1 MKKFLYIAFL
11 KCIHRWFSMTRM
23 NQRQRRLRFY
33 RILVFLLIALIA
45 VHFFFFRKKFIGLNK
60 EERVDNLKASIED
73 IGDLV
78 TVEYNYT
85 DILTY
90 KDSLTLMDMKIPFT
104 DKSYIIKYNGY
115 IKAGVDL
122 SKAVVKDIKETSVEL
137 DVPVAT
143 ITDSVLDEKS
153 MVILDQKN
161 NIFNPLDLGDYQ
173 DTLKKELNAR
183 ELKAK
188 KDGLLERA
196 QDNAD
201 KILRKLLQGLGFKDI
216 KINYI

>member
-1 MKKFLYIAFL
+1 MRKCLYIAYL
-11 KCIHRWFSMTRM
+11 RCIHRWFSMAKM

-33 RILVFLLIALIA
+33 RILVLLLIALIA
-45 VHFFFFRKKFIGLNK
+45 VYFFFFRKKFIGISK
-60 EERVDNLKASIED
+60 EERVDNIKASIED
-73 IGDLV
+73 LGELV

-85 DILTY
+85 DVLTY

-122 SKAVVKDIKETSVEL
+122 AKAVVKDVQETSVEL
-137 DVPVAT
+137 DVPSAA

-173 DTLKKELNAR
+173 ETLKKELNAR

-188 KDGLLERA
+188 KDGILERA
-196 QDNAD
+196 QANAD
-201 KILRKLLQGLGFKDI
+201 KLLRKLLEGLGFTDI

>member
-1 MKKFLYIAFL
+1 
-11 KCIHRWFSMTRM
+11 MTRI

-33 RILVFLLIALIA
+33 RILVFLHIALIA
-45 VHFFFFRKKFIGLNK
+45 VYFFFFRKKFIGLNK

-122 SKAVVKDIKETSVEL
+122 SKAVVKDIKETSVVL

>member
-1 MKKFLYIAFL
+1 
-11 KCIHRWFSMTRM
+11 MTRI

-45 VHFFFFRKKFIGLNK
+45 VYFFFFRKKFIGLNK

-78 TVEYNYT
+78 TDEYNYT

-122 SKAVVKDIKETSVEL
+122 SKAVVKDIKETSVVL

>member
-1 MKKFLYIAFL
+1 
-11 KCIHRWFSMTRM
+11 MTRI

-45 VHFFFFRKKFIGLNK
+45 VYFFFFRKKFIGLNQ
-60 EERVDNLKASIED
+60 EGRVDNLKASIED

>member
-1 MKKFLYIAFL
+1 
-11 KCIHRWFSMTRM
+11 MTRM

-45 VHFFFFRKKFIGLNK
+45 VYFFFFRKKFIGLNK

-73 IGDLV
+73 VGDLV

>member
-1 MKKFLYIAFL
+1 
-11 KCIHRWFSMTRM
+11 MTRM

-45 VHFFFFRKKFIGLNK
+45 VYFFFFRKKFIGLNK

-85 DILTY
+85 DVLTY

>member
-1 MKKFLYIAFL
+1 
-11 KCIHRWFSMTRM
+11 MTKM
-23 NQRQRRLRFY
+23 NRRQRRLRFY

-45 VHFFFFRKKFIGLNK
+45 VYFFFFRKKFIGLNK

>member
-1 MKKFLYIAFL
+1 
-11 KCIHRWFSMTRM
+11 MTRI

-33 RILVFLLIALIA
+33 RILVFLLVALIA
-45 VHFFFFRKKFIGLNK
+45 VYFFFFRKKFIGLNK

>member
-1 MKKFLYIAFL
+1 
-11 KCIHRWFSMTRM
+11 MTRM

-45 VHFFFFRKKFIGLNK
+45 VYFFFFRKKFIGLNK

-73 IGDLV
+73 IGDVV

>member
-1 MKKFLYIAFL
+1 
-11 KCIHRWFSMTRM
+11 MTRM

-45 VHFFFFRKKFIGLNK
+45 VYFFFFRKKFIGLNK
-60 EERVDNLKASIED
+60 EERVDNIKASIED

-137 DVPVAT
+137 DVPSAA

-173 DTLKKELNAR
+173 ETLKKELNAR

-188 KDGLLERA
+188 KDGILERA
-196 QDNAD
+196 QANAD
-201 KILRKLLQGLGFKDI
+201 KLLRKLLEGLGFTDI

>member
-1 MKKFLYIAFL
+1 
-11 KCIHRWFSMTRM
+11 MTRM

-45 VHFFFFRKKFIGLNK
+45 VYFFFFRKKFIGLNK

-122 SKAVVKDIKETSVEL
+122 SKAVVKDMKETSVEL

-216 KINYI
+216 KIN

>member
-1 MKKFLYIAFL
+1 
-11 KCIHRWFSMTRM
+11 MTRM

-45 VHFFFFRKKFIGLNK
+45 VYFFFFRKKFIGLNK
-60 EERVDNLKASIED
+60 EERVDNLNASIED

-201 KILRKLLQGLGFKDI
+201 KILRKLLQGLGFKDM

>member
-1 MKKFLYIAFL
+1 MSRL
-11 KCIHRWFSMTRM
+11 S
-23 NQRQRRLRFY
+23 QRQRRLRFY
-33 RILVFLLIALIA
+33 RLLVLILIAIIA
-45 VHFFFFRKKFIGLNK
+45 IYFFVFRKKFIGVNK

-115 IKAGVDL
+115 IKAGIDL
-122 SKAVVKDIKETSVEL
+122 SKAVVKDVSDTKVEL
-137 DVPVAT
+137 EVPKAT

-188 KDGLLERA
+188 KDGILERA

-201 KILRKLLQGLGFKDI
+201 KILRKMLQSLGYKDI
-216 KINYI
+216 SISYI

>member
-1 MKKFLYIAFL
+1 
-11 KCIHRWFSMTRM
+11 MTRM

>member
-1 MKKFLYIAFL
+1 MI
-11 KCIHRWFSMTRM
+11 RM

-45 VHFFFFRKKFIGLNK
+45 VYFFFFRKKFIGLNK

-122 SKAVVKDIKETSVEL
+122 SKAVVKDIKETSAEL

>member
-1 MKKFLYIAFL
+1 
-11 KCIHRWFSMTRM
+11 MTRM

-33 RILVFLLIALIA
+33 RILAFLLIALIA
-45 VHFFFFRKKFIGLNK
+45 VYFFFFRKKFIGLNK

>member
-1 MKKFLYIAFL
+1 
-11 KCIHRWFSMTRM
+11 MTRM

-45 VHFFFFRKKFIGLNK
+45 VYFFFFRKKFIGLNK

-137 DVPVAT
+137 DMPVAT

>member
-1 MKKFLYIAFL
+1 MA
-11 KCIHRWFSMTRM
+11 RM

-45 VHFFFFRKKFIGLNK
+45 VYFFFFRKKFIGINK

-122 SKAVVKDIKETSVEL
+122 SKAVVKDIKEASVEL

>member
-1 MKKFLYIAFL
+1 MSRL
-11 KCIHRWFSMTRM
+11 S
-23 NQRQRRLRFY
+23 QRQRRLRFY
-33 RILVFLLIALIA
+33 RLLVLILIAIIA
-45 VHFFFFRKKFIGLNK
+45 IYFFVFRKKFIGVNK

-115 IKAGVDL
+115 IKAGIDL
-122 SKAVVKDIKETSVEL
+122 SKAVVKDVSDTKVEL
-137 DVPVAT
+137 EVPKAT

-173 DTLKKELNAR
+173 ETLKKELNAR

-188 KDGLLERA
+188 KDGILERA

-201 KILRKLLQGLGFKDI
+201 KILRKMLQSLGYKDI
-216 KINYI
+216 KISYI

>member
-1 MKKFLYIAFL
+1 
-11 KCIHRWFSMTRM
+11 MTRM

-45 VHFFFFRKKFIGLNK
+45 VYFFFFRKKFIGLNK

-122 SKAVVKDIKETSVEL
+122 SKAVVKDIKETSVVL

>member
-1 MKKFLYIAFL
+1 MA
-11 KCIHRWFSMTRM
+11 RM

-45 VHFFFFRKKFIGLNK
+45 VYLFFFRKKFIGLNK

>member
-1 MKKFLYIAFL
+1 
-11 KCIHRWFSMTRM
+11 MTRM
-23 NQRQRRLRFY
+23 NQRQRRLLFY

-45 VHFFFFRKKFIGLNK
+45 VYFFFFRKKFIGLNK

-85 DILTY
+85 DVLTY

>member
-1 MKKFLYIAFL
+1 MSRL
-11 KCIHRWFSMTRM
+11 S
-23 NQRQRRLRFY
+23 QRQRRLRFY
-33 RILVFLLIALIA
+33 RLLVITLIAIIA
-45 VHFFFFRKKFIGLNK
+45 IYFFVFRKKFIGVNK

-115 IKAGVDL
+115 IKAGIDL
-122 SKAVVKDIKETSVEL
+122 SKAVVKDVSDTKVEL
-137 DVPVAT
+137 EVPKAT

-173 DTLKKELNAR
+173 ETLKKELNAR

-188 KDGLLERA
+188 KDGILERA

-201 KILRKLLQGLGFKDI
+201 KILRKMLQSLGYKDI
-216 KINYI
+216 NISYI

>member
-1 MKKFLYIAFL
+1 MARKTQK
-11 KCIHRWFSMTRM
+11 
-23 NQRQRRLRFY
+23 QRRLRFY
-33 RILVFLLIALIA
+33 RILVLLLIALIA
-45 VHFFFFRKKFIGLNK
+45 VYFFFFRKKFIGVSK
-60 EERVDNLKASIED
+60 EGRVDNIKASIED
-73 IGDLV
+73 LGELV

-85 DILTY
+85 DVLTY

-122 SKAVVKDIKETSVEL
+122 AKAVVKDVGETSVEL
-137 DVPVAT
+137 DVPMAA

-153 MVILDQKN
+153 MTILDQKN

-173 DTLKKELNAR
+173 ETLKKELNAR

-188 KDGLLERA
+188 KDGILERA
-196 QDNAD
+196 QANAD
-201 KILRKLLQGLGFKDI
+201 KLLRKLLEGLGFTDI

>member
-1 MKKFLYIAFL
+1 
-11 KCIHRWFSMTRM
+11 MTRM

-45 VHFFFFRKKFIGLNK
+45 VHFFFFIKKFIGLNK

>member
-1 MKKFLYIAFL
+1 MA
-11 KCIHRWFSMTRM
+11 RM

-45 VHFFFFRKKFIGLNK
+45 VYFFFFRKKFIGMSK

>member
-1 MKKFLYIAFL
+1 
-11 KCIHRWFSMTRM
+11 MTRM

-45 VHFFFFRKKFIGLNK
+45 VYFFFFRKKFIGLNK

-122 SKAVVKDIKETSVEL
+122 SKAVVKDIKETSIEL

-201 KILRKLLQGLGFKDI
+201 KILRKLLQGLGFKDM

>member
-1 MKKFLYIAFL
+1 
-11 KCIHRWFSMTRM
+11 MTRI

-45 VHFFFFRKKFIGLNK
+45 VYFFFFRKKFIGLNK

-122 SKAVVKDIKETSVEL
+122 SKVVVKDIKETSVEL

>member
-1 MKKFLYIAFL
+1 
-11 KCIHRWFSMTRM
+11 MTRM

-45 VHFFFFRKKFIGLNK
+45 VYFFFFRKKFIGLNK

-161 NIFNPLDLGDYQ
+161 NIFNPLNLGDYQ

>member
-1 MKKFLYIAFL
+1 
-11 KCIHRWFSMTRM
+11 MTRI

-45 VHFFFFRKKFIGLNK
+45 VYFFFFRKKFIGLNK

-104 DKSYIIKYNGY
+104 NKSYIIKYNGY

>member
-1 MKKFLYIAFL
+1 
-11 KCIHRWFSMTRM
+11 MTRM

-45 VHFFFFRKKFIGLNK
+45 VYFFFFRKKFIGLNK

-122 SKAVVKDIKETSVEL
+122 SKAVVKDIKETSIEL

>member
-1 MKKFLYIAFL
+1 MSRL
-11 KCIHRWFSMTRM
+11 S
-23 NQRQRRLRFY
+23 QSQRRLRFY
-33 RILVFLLIALIA
+33 RLLVLLLIAIIA
-45 VHFFFFRKKFIGLNK
+45 IYFFVFRKKFIGVNK

-115 IKAGVDL
+115 IKAGIDL
-122 SKAVVKDIKETSVEL
+122 SKAVVKDVSDTKVEL
-137 DVPVAT
+137 EVPKAT

-173 DTLKKELNAR
+173 ETLKKELNAR

-188 KDGLLERA
+188 KDGILERA

-201 KILRKLLQGLGFKDI
+201 KILRKMLQSLGYKDI
-216 KINYI
+216 NISYI

>member
-1 MKKFLYIAFL
+1 MSRL
-11 KCIHRWFSMTRM
+11 S
-23 NQRQRRLRFY
+23 QRQRRLRFY
-33 RILVFLLIALIA
+33 RLLVLILIAIIA
-45 VHFFFFRKKFIGLNK
+45 IYFFVFRKKFIGVNK

-115 IKAGVDL
+115 IKAGIDL
-122 SKAVVKDIKETSVEL
+122 SKAVVKDVSDTKVEL
-137 DVPVAT
+137 EVPKAT

-188 KDGLLERA
+188 KDGILERA

-201 KILRKLLQGLGFKDI
+201 KILRKMLQSLGYKDI
-216 KINYI
+216 NISYI

>member
-1 MKKFLYIAFL
+1 
-11 KCIHRWFSMTRM
+11 MTRI

-33 RILVFLLIALIA
+33 RILVFLLIALI
-45 VHFFFFRKKFIGLNK
+45 VVYFFFFRKKFIGLNK

-137 DVPVAT
+137 DMPVAT

-201 KILRKLLQGLGFKDI
+201 KILRKLLQGFGFKDI

>member
-1 MKKFLYIAFL
+1 
-11 KCIHRWFSMTRM
+11 MTRM

-45 VHFFFFRKKFIGLNK
+45 VYFFFFRKKFIGLNK

-122 SKAVVKDIKETSVEL
+122 SKAVVKDIKETSVVL

-216 KINYI
+216 KINFI

>member
-1 MKKFLYIAFL
+1 M
-11 KCIHRWFSMTRM
+11 S
-23 NQRQRRLRFY
+23 QRQRRLRFY
-33 RILVFLLIALIA
+33 RILVLLFIVLVVMSFFL
-45 VHFFFFRKKFIGLNK
+45 FRKRLMGVNK
-60 EERVDNLKASIED
+60 EERVDNLRASIED

-85 DILTY
+85 DVLTY
-90 KDSLTLMDMKIPFT
+90 KDNLTLMDMNIPFT
-104 DKSYIIKYNGY
+104 DKKYIIKYNGY

-122 SKAVVKDIKETSVEL
+122 SKSLVKEIGETNVEL
-137 DVPVAT
+137 DVPAAA

-173 DTLKKELNAR
+173 KTLKKELNAR

-188 KDGLLERA
+188 KDGILERA
-196 QDNAD
+196 QKNAD
-201 KILRKLLQGLGFKDI
+201 KILRNLLTGLGFTDI

>member
-1 MKKFLYIAFL
+1 MSRL
-11 KCIHRWFSMTRM
+11 S
-23 NQRQRRLRFY
+23 QSQRRLRFY
-33 RILVFLLIALIA
+33 RLLVLLLIAIIA
-45 VHFFFFRKKFIGLNK
+45 IYFFVFRKKFIGVNK

-115 IKAGVDL
+115 IKAGIDL
-122 SKAVVKDIKETSVEL
+122 SKAVVKDVGDTKVEL
-137 DVPVAT
+137 EVPKAT

-173 DTLKKELNAR
+173 ETLKKELNAR

-188 KDGLLERA
+188 KDGILERA

-201 KILRKLLQGLGFKDI
+201 KILRKMLQSLGYKDI
-216 KINYI
+216 NISYI

>member
-1 MKKFLYIAFL
+1 MA
-11 KCIHRWFSMTRM
+11 RM

-45 VHFFFFRKKFIGLNK
+45 VYFFFFRKKFIGMSK

-216 KINYI
+216 KINFI

>member
-1 MKKFLYIAFL
+1 
-11 KCIHRWFSMTRM
+11 MTRM

-45 VHFFFFRKKFIGLNK
+45 VYFFFFRKKFIGINK

-122 SKAVVKDIKETSVEL
+122 SKAVVKDIKEASVEL

-201 KILRKLLQGLGFKDI
+201 KILRKLLQGIGFKDI

>member
-1 MKKFLYIAFL
+1 MSQK
-11 KCIHRWFSMTRM
+11 
-23 NQRQRRLRFY
+23 QRRLRFY
-33 RILVFLLIALIA
+33 RILVLLLVAFIALY
-45 VHFFFFRKKFIGLNK
+45 FFVFRRKFVGINK
-60 EERVDNLKASIED
+60 EERVDNIKAAIED

-85 DILTY
+85 DVLTY
-90 KDSLTLMDMKIPFT
+90 KDNLTLMDMNIPFT

-115 IKAGVDL
+115 IKAGIDMAK
-122 SKAVVKDIKETSVEL
+122 SVVKNVEETSVEL
-137 DVPVAT
+137 DVPKAH

-161 NIFNPLDLGDYQ
+161 NIFNPLNLGDYQ
-173 DTLKKELNAR
+173 ETLKKELNAR

-188 KDGLLERA
+188 QDGILERA

-201 KILRKLLQGLGFKDI
+201 KLLRKLLEGLGFKDI